1 MRASQTIG
9 KWRTA
14 YELSELYTAT
24 EEAAGKVTTMASE
37 ASDARNG
44 VPDATTTATGAINDN
59 NKVKT
64 GDEKDGEDKE
74 QEVPFRKCSVCHVVK
89 PFDKLKKCSRCKN
102 PYYVVCSIECQVR
115 LASTLY

>member
-44 VPDATTTATGAINDN
+44 
-59 NKVKT
+59 
-64 GDEKDGEDKE
+64 
-74 QEVPFRKCSVCHVVK
+74 
-89 PFDKLKKCSRCKN
+89 
-102 PYYVVCSIECQVR
+102 ECQVR